1 LASRVVQLEVR
12 RLARQ
17 QSLNPG
23 PKRSHPSSLGKPLI
37 VNNECAT
44 GFPDTVV
51 FYISLCECDEFLT
64 ILN

>member
-1 LASRVVQLEVR
+1 MDCRAGVASYVTRPVPGTRRAGLRPIPVR
-12 RLARQ
+12 
-17 QSLNPG
+17 S
-23 PKRSHPSSLGKPLI
+23 GKPLI

-44 GFPDTVV
+44 GLPDTVV